1 MLDEQAAIDTTF
13 SDAGALRSLG
23 ERPLVVL
30 TAAAPMKATD
40 LAALKLTSEQGQQL
54 QAVWFELHDD
64 ETSWSSHGRQVRL
77 DDSHHYI
84 QFERPDAVIDAVR
97 EVVAD
102 IRGDS

>member
-1 MLDEQAAIDTTF
+1 
-13 SDAGALRSLG
+13 LG

-30 TAAAPMKATD
+30 TAAAPVQTTD
-40 LAALKLTSEQGQQL
+40 GRWATSEQGQRL
-54 QAVWFELHDD
+54 RAVWFSCTTR
-64 ETSWSSHGRQVRL
+64 TSWSARGRQVRL

-102 IRGDS
+102 IRGHS